1 MSFFKHRA
9 WARQAVTMSPRS
21 AGSSSMHRGGL
32 EDSFFLH
39 KELVDLKVK
48 VVGVFQNEKRRCS
61 FTLLAIFTELTVRRH
76 GMEEVVV
83 VVVVGAVVL
92 VAVAVVVVVKVVVVE
107 VVVVEVVVVA
117 VVVEAVVVVVVE
129 GVVEGGGNG
138 GGGGGS
144 GSGCGGGTSSGSG
157 GGSGTG
163 GGIGS

>member
-9 WARQAVTMSPRS
+9 CARQAVTMSPRS

-48 VVGVFQNEKRRCS
+48 VVGVFQNEKRRFS

-92 VAVAVVVVVKVVVVE
+92 VAVAVVVVVK

>member
-9 WARQAVTMSPRS
+9 CARQAVTMSPRS

-48 VVGVFQNEKRRCS
+48 VVGVFQNEKRRFS
-61 FTLLAIFTELTVRRH
+61 FTLLVIFTELTVRRH
-76 GMEEVVV
+76 GMEEVV

-92 VAVAVVVVVKVVVVE
+92 VAVAVVVVVK

>member
-9 WARQAVTMSPRS
+9 CARQAVTMSPRS

-48 VVGVFQNEKRRCS
+48 VVGVFSNEKRRFS
-61 FTLLAIFTELTVRRH
+61 FTLLVIFTELTVRRH
-76 GMEEVVV
+76 GMVEVVVVVVV

-92 VAVAVVVVVKVVVVE
+92 VAVAVVVVVVVVVVVK

-117 VVVEAVVVVVVE
+117 VVVEAVVVVVVK
-129 GVVEGGGNG
+129 G
-138 GGGGGS
+138 
-144 GSGCGGGTSSGSG
+144 
-157 GGSGTG
+157 
-163 GGIGS
+163 